1 MTTILALVIVLV
13 AMSLG
18 DIVSIKTKAWI
29 PSVFVTA
36 LIFLF
41 GFFSKECYINS
52 YFRNARSW
60 IGNVST
66 SYSHGNI
73 DEY

>member
-41 GFFSKECYINS
+41 GFW
-52 YFRNARSW
+52 W
-60 IGNVST
+60 IFPKDVIST
-66 SYSHGNI
+66 ATLGMPVAGLGMYLLVTHR
-73 DEY
+73 EH

>member
-13 AMSLG
+13 
-18 DIVSIKTKAWI
+18 DI
-29 PSVFVTA
+29 
-36 LIFLF
+36 
-41 GFFSKECYINS
+41 SKGCYINS